1 VTICATCQTEFTKQR
16 MGQKVCSPICASRL
30 VQDNKKQAKERAKLD
45 RALDKAKREGM
56 KTLADLKAE
65 AQKEVNLYVRLR
77 DQGKPCI
84 SCGKPWQDTFQAGHY
99 RSRGAAGHLALDP
112 RNIAG
117 QCTQCNLHRHGN
129 QIGFRAGLV
138 EREGEGFVQALEND
152 NEPIKLEREAL
163 RQVKTIYRGLTREL
177 RKAKP

>member
-1 VTICATCQTEFTKQR
+1 MKACAQCETQFQPER
-16 MGQKVCSPICASRL
+16 MGQRVCSPTCARR
-30 VQDNKKQAKERAKLD
+30 VVAADKKQKAERAKLD
-45 RALDKAKREGM
+45 RMMDKAKRESL

-84 SCGKPWQDTFQAGHY
+84 SCGKAWEPTFQAGHY

-129 QIGFRAGLV
+129 AIGFRAGLV
-138 EREGEGFVQALEND
+138 EREG
-152 NEPIKLEREAL
+152 REAVEQLEHDNLPVKLDRDTL
-163 RQVKTIYRGLTREL
+163 RQLKTIFRA
-177 RKAKP
+177 KARDLKKGNA

>member
-1 VTICATCQTEFTKQR
+1 MKTCAHCETQFQPQR
-16 MGQKVCSPICASRL
+16 PMQAVCSPLCAAKKVR
-30 VQDNKKQAKERAKLD
+30 QDKAQAKERAKLD
-45 RALDKAKREGM
+45 RMMDKAKRESL

-65 AQKEVNLYVRLR
+65 AQKEVNAYVRLR
-77 DQGKPCI
+77 DHGKPCI
-84 SCGKPWQDTFQAGHY
+84 SCKKPWEPTFQAGHY

-138 EREGEGFVQALEND
+138 ARHSEDFVQALEND
-152 NEPIKLEREAL
+152 NEVVRLERDVL
-163 RQVKTIYRGLTREL
+163 RQIKTIYRARVRDLKKG
-177 RKAKP
+177 KA